1 VKTPSFRTNV
11 RGKHFPAVAFAAWAV
26 LLLVLSLQSMGV
38 KMTVRFVPSDK
49 LLHAIFYLPLGAFI
63 FWNFYREKKWALI
76 IISTLLAGTYGLL
89 IEIIQGV
96 LPWRAFDYFDALANL
111 SGAGA
116 GALLAATF
124 PRLPFIDLAY
134 LLPKTGAE
142 AKNTENPTS

>member
-1 VKTPSFRTNV
+1 
-11 RGKHFPAVAFAAWAV
+11 
-26 LLLVLSLQSMGV
+26 
-38 KMTVRFVPSDK
+38 MTVRFVPSDK

-116 GALLAATF
+116 GALLAAAF
-124 PRLPFIDLAY
+124 PRLPFIDLSS
-134 LLPKTGAE
+134 LLPKTDAE
-142 AKNTENPTS
+142 SQ